1 MNLMSLTQIIK
12 YGVFL
17 IGFSLITACG
27 ADPNGEKEDTDTTTQ
42 NEVVQSLEKVL
53 TDIPNPSDIPY
64 QLKSTG
70 ADFSAEIPNPYT
82 NVEKYLITNN
92 KAALNVGVYSTDVGY
107 VSVYEQVQ
115 NALDYIKAVERLGDK
130 LDITNAF
137 DPKMQE
143 RFKGNI
149 SKVDSL
155 TSIINEALS
164 KSDQYL
170 KDNDRNSIAALIFTG
185 SFIEGLYISTQ
196 IIATY
201 PEDLLPKDA
210 KDQVLLGLV
219 RIITQQDK
227 PLEDLIKAL
236 KSLEEEEEIKGYI
249 SDLEALSAIYKELN
263 IQEKIEKNQ
272 GQLILNDETIKGIT
286 AKVKEIR
293 TKIVS

>member
-1 MNLMSLTQIIK
+1 MKLISLTQFAK
-12 YGVFL
+12 YASYSV
-17 IGFSLITACG
+17 GFSLLVACG
-27 ADPNGEKEDTDTTTQ
+27 ADPKSEQEDTDTTAT
-42 NEVVQSLEKVL
+42 NEVVESLEKVL
-53 TDIPNPSDIPY
+53 NDVPNPSEIPY

-70 ADFSAEIPNPYT
+70 ADFSTEIT
-82 NVEKYLITNN
+82 NSAANAEKYLTTNN

-149 SKVDSL
+149 SNVDSL
-155 TSIINEALS
+155 TAIINEALS
-164 KSDQYL
+164 QSDKYL
-170 KDNDRNSIAALIFTG
+170 KSNDRNSIAALIFTG

-196 IIATY
+196 IVDTY
-201 PEDLLPKDA
+201 PDDLLPEDVKDE
-210 KDQVLLGLV
+210 VLLGLV
-219 RIITQQDK
+219 RIITEQDK
-227 PLEDLIKAL
+227 PLQDLLKAL
-236 KSLEEEEEIKGYI
+236 KSLDKEDEIQGYI
-249 SDLEALSAIYKELN
+249 SDLEALAAIYKELN

-272 GQLILNDETIKGIT
+272 GTLILNDKTIKNIT
-286 AKVKEIR
+286 SKVKEIR